1 MNSRNVIWT
10 PVVREKLIEFR
21 NERFTPEETLNYI
34 SQIIIETEEFLRNPV
49 IGKTYTE
56 EFGRYKG
63 ISRIIIRKFKIY
75 YNQMFFSFQHSSYTV
90 NFGGFQSLFC
100 KRQIHSDVNYNKSG
114 SSTPSI
120 SQRALLTAILKS
132 SSDMS
137 LA

>member
-75 YNQMFFSFQHSSYTV
+75 YKQIY
-90 NFGGFQSLFC
+90 SLL
-100 KRQIHSDVNYNKSG
+100 N
-114 SSTPSI
+114 
-120 SQRALLTAILKS
+120 
-132 SSDMS
+132 
-137 LA
+137 

>member
-1 MNSRNVIWT
+1 M
-10 PVVREKLIEFR
+10 
-21 NERFTPEETLNYI
+21 Y
-34 SQIIIETEEFLRNPV
+34 QLR
-49 IGKTYTE
+49 
-56 EFGRYKG
+56 
-63 ISRIIIRKFKIY
+63 
-75 YNQMFFSFQHSSYTV
+75 
-90 NFGGFQSLFC
+90 

>member
-75 YNQMFFSFQHSSYTV
+75 YKQIYNDIV
-90 NFGGFQSLFC
+90 IIGLLFPGE
-100 KRQIHSDVNYNKSG
+100 NK
-114 SSTPSI
+114 
-120 SQRALLTAILKS
+120 
-132 SSDMS
+132 
-137 LA
+137 

>member
-63 ISRIIIRKFKIY
+63 ISRLNFRYHLLPFIPYIVYQHVFPTIY
-75 YNQMFFSFQHSSYTV
+75 
-90 NFGGFQSLFC
+90 
-100 KRQIHSDVNYNKSG
+100 
-114 SSTPSI
+114 
-120 SQRALLTAILKS
+120 
-132 SSDMS
+132 
-137 LA
+137 

>member
-63 ISRIIIRKFKIY
+63 ISRIIISREYGLWINTRCCRK
-75 YNQMFFSFQHSSYTV
+75 T
-90 NFGGFQSLFC
+90 C
-100 KRQIHSDVNYNKSG
+100 
-114 SSTPSI
+114 
-120 SQRALLTAILKS
+120 ALTTICRFTTKEL
-132 SSDMS
+132 
-137 LA
+137 